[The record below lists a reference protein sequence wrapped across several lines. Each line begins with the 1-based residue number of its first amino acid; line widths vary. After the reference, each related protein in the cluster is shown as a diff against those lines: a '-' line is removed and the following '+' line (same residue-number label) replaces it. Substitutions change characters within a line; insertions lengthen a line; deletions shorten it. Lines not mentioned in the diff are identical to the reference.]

1 MGSEGMRLFVFLI
14 SLLVTFLVFT
24 VLYYIVKTK
33 IVPGNQVHQRLKDLG
48 GGNERVVRTHAEELA
63 RIPFLDRTLLPLF
76 QHVEQFLIKF
86 APSEI
91 HATVEKKLMLA
102 GKQGQWS
109 ANRVIAIWLLCQA
122 VFLLLG
128 LHISSGSEFSNLEG
142 ILFVWA
148 FVIFGAFLPFGYLN
162 SLIRKRQD
170 SITKQLPE
178 VLDLLSISVQAGLSF
193 DGALRKITERM
204 KGPVIDEFKRMQ
216 QDVRM
221 GAPRAR
227 ALQAVSKRCDVED
240 MYLFITS
247 VVQAERLGTS
257 MGRTLVT
264 QADNMRERRRQ
275 RAKAAALKAPIKMLF
290 PLVIFIF
297 PAMFVVILVPPIFS
311 IVQSMG
317 IFK

>member
-1 MGSEGMRLFVFLI
+1 MRLLVFLI
-14 SLLVTFLVFT
+14 SLLVTFLVFS
-24 VLYYIVKTK
+24 VLYYIIKTK
-33 IVPGNQVHQRLKDLG
+33 IVPGNQVHQRLKNLG
-48 GGNERVVRTHAEELA
+48 DSDERVVRTHAEELA
-63 RIPFLDRTLLPLF
+63 RIPFLDRTVLPLISAAENF
-76 QHVEQFLIKF
+76 FIKF

-102 GKQGQWS
+102 GKQGKWS
-109 ANRVIAIWLLCQA
+109 ANRVITVWLLCQA
-122 VFLLLG
+122 LFLG
-128 LHISSGSEFSNLEG
+128 LGLYFSSSNQKLSYFEG
-142 ILFVWA
+142 IVFVWV

-162 SLIRKRQD
+162 SLIRKRQEL
-170 SITKQLPE
+170 IVKQLPE

-193 DGALRKITERM
+193 DGAMRKIVDRM
-204 KGPVIDEFKRMQ
+204 TGPVIDEFKRMQ

-227 ALQAVSKRCDVED
+227 ALQAISKRCDVED

-257 MGRTLVT
+257 MGKTLVN

-290 PLVIFIF
+290 PLVFFIF

-311 IVQSMG
+311 IAQSMG
-317 IFK
+317 MFK

>member
-1 MGSEGMRLFVFLI
+1 MRVLVLAI
-14 SLLVTFLVFT
+14 SFLVTFLVFS

-33 IVPGNQVHQRLKDLG
+33 IAPSNQVHQRIKDLG
-48 GGNERVVRTHAEELA
+48 GGSERVVRSRAEELA
-63 RIPFLDRTLLPLF
+63 RIPFMDRTVLPLF
-76 QHVEQFLIKF
+76 YKIEKFLLRF

-91 HATVEKKLMLA
+91 HATIEKKLILA
-102 GKQGQWS
+102 GKQGKWS
-109 ANRVIAIWLLCQA
+109 ANRVIMVWLLCQVA
-122 VFLLLG
+122 FLALG
-128 LHISSGSEFSNLEG
+128 IHVSSGKGFSYIEG
-142 ILFVWA
+142 ITFVWVC
-148 FVIFGAFLPFGYLN
+148 VIIGAFIPFAYLN
-162 SLIRKRQD
+162 SLIRQRQN
-170 SITKQLPE
+170 IIVKQLPE

-204 KGPVIDEFKRMQ
+204 TGPIVEEFRRMQ

-221 GAPRAR
+221 GSPRAR
-227 ALQAVSKRCDVED
+227 ALQAVAQRCDVED

-257 MGRTLVT
+257 MGKTLIN

-290 PLVIFIF
+290 PLILFIF
-297 PAMFVVILVPPIFS
+297 PAMFVVILVPPIFN
-311 IVQSMG
+311 IARSMG

>member
-1 MGSEGMRLFVFLI
+1 MRVLVLVI
-14 SLLVTFLVFT
+14 SFLVTFLVFS

-33 IVPGNQVHQRLKDLG
+33 IAPSNQVHQRLKNLG
-48 GGNERVVRTHAEELA
+48 GGEERVVRTRTEELA
-63 RIPFLDRTLLPLF
+63 RIPFMDRTVLPLLNT
-76 QHVEQFLIKF
+76 VEKFFIRF

-91 HATVEKKLMLA
+91 HATIDKKLMLA

-109 ANRVIAIWLLCQA
+109 ANRIITIWLICQ
-122 VFLLLG
+122 VFFLILG
-128 LHISSGSEFSNLEG
+128 IHFGSQQDFTRLEG
-142 ILFVWA
+142 LILVWLFVL
-148 FVIFGAFLPFGYLN
+148 FGAFLPFGYLD
-162 SLIRKRQD
+162 SLIRKRKEA
-170 SITKQLPE
+170 ITKQLPE

-193 DGALRKITERM
+193 DGAMRKIVERM
-204 KGPVIDEFKRMQ
+204 TGPVIDEFKRMQ

-221 GAPRAR
+221 GSPRAR
-227 ALQAVSKRCDVED
+227 ALQAIAKRCDVED

-257 MGRTLVT
+257 MGKTLVN

-290 PLVIFIF
+290 PLVLFIF

-311 IVQSMG
+311 IIQSMG
-317 IFK
+317 ILK

>member
-1 MGSEGMRLFVFLI
+1 MQILVLAI
-14 SLLVTFLVFT
+14 SFLVTFLVFS

-33 IVPGNQVHQRLKDLG
+33 IAPSNQVHQRLKNLG
-48 GGNERVVRTHAEELA
+48 GSGDRVVRTHAEELA
-63 RIPFLDRTLLPLF
+63 RIPFLDRTVLPLLTS
-76 QHVEQFLIKF
+76 VENFFIKF

-102 GKQGQWS
+102 GKQGQWPV
-109 ANRVIAIWLLCQA
+109 NRVIAVWLLCQA
-122 VFLLLG
+122 VFLVLG
-128 LHISSGSEFSNLEG
+128 IRFSSSHNFSYLEG
-142 ILFVWA
+142 IVFVWV

-162 SLIRKRQD
+162 SLIRKRQAG
-170 SITKQLPE
+170 IVKQLPE

-193 DGALRKITERM
+193 DGAMRKIVDRM
-204 KGPVIDEFKRMQ
+204 TGPVIDEFKRMQ

-227 ALQAVSKRCDVED
+227 ALQAVAKRCDVED
-240 MYLFITS
+240 MHLFITS

-257 MGRTLVT
+257 MGKTLVN

-290 PLVIFIF
+290 PLVLFIF
-297 PAMFVVILVPPIFS
+297 PAMFVVILVPPIFN
-311 IVQSMG
+311 IAQKAG
-317 IFK
+317 IIK

>member
-1 MGSEGMRLFVFLI
+1 MRILVLVI
-14 SLLVTFLVFT
+14 SFLVTFLVFS

-33 IVPGNQVHQRLKDLG
+33 IAPSNQVHQRLKNLG
-48 GGNERVVRTHAEELA
+48 GGEERVVRTHTEELA
-63 RIPFLDRTLLPLF
+63 RNPFLDRTVLPLLNAAEKF
-76 QHVEQFLIKF
+76 FTRF

-91 HATVEKKLMLA
+91 HATIDKKLMLA

-109 ANRVIAIWLLCQA
+109 VNRVITVWLLCQA
-122 VFLLLG
+122 FFLVLG
-128 LHISSGSEFSNLEG
+128 IHVASQEQLSRVEG
-142 ILFVWA
+142 VLCVWCFVL
-148 FVIFGAFLPFGYLN
+148 FGAFLPFGYMD
-162 SLIRKRQD
+162 SLIRKRKEA
-170 SITKQLPE
+170 ITKQLPE

-193 DGALRKITERM
+193 DGAMRKIVERM
-204 KGPVIDEFKRMQ
+204 VGPVIDEFRRMQ

-221 GAPRAR
+221 GSPRAR
-227 ALQAVSKRCDVED
+227 ALQAIAKRCDVED

-257 MGRTLVT
+257 MGRTLVN

-290 PLVIFIF
+290 PLVLFIF

-311 IVQSMG
+311 IIQSMG
-317 IFK
+317 ILK

>member
-1 MGSEGMRLFVFLI
+1 MRLLVFLI
-14 SLLVTFLVFT
+14 SLLVTFLFFSVF
-24 VLYYIVKTK
+24 YYIIKTK
-33 IVPGNQVHQRLKDLG
+33 VVPQNQVHQRLKNLG
-48 GGNERVVRTHAEELA
+48 GDSERVVRTHAEEMA
-63 RIPFLDRTLLPLF
+63 RIPFLDRTILPLLDS
-76 QHVEQFLIKF
+76 VEKFFIKF

-109 ANRVIAIWLLCQA
+109 VNRVIAAWLLCQA
-122 VFLLLG
+122 IFLVLG
-128 LHISSGSEFSNLEG
+128 VHLTSKQNYSYIEG
-142 ILFVWA
+142 IIFVWI
-148 FVIFGAFLPFGYLN
+148 FVLFGAFLPFGYLN
-162 SLIRKRQD
+162 SLIRKRQEL
-170 SITKQLPE
+170 IVKQLPE

-193 DGALRKITERM
+193 DGAMRKILERM
-204 KGPVIDEFKRMQ
+204 TGPVIDEFKRMQ

-227 ALQAVSKRCDVED
+227 ALQGIAKRCDVED

-257 MGRTLVT
+257 MGKTLVN

-290 PLVIFIF
+290 PLVLFIF

-311 IVQSMG
+311 IVQKMG
-317 IFK
+317 ILK

>member
-1 MGSEGMRLFVFLI
+1 MRLLVFLI
-14 SLLVTFLVFT
+14 SLLVTFLVFA

-33 IVPGNQVHQRLKDLG
+33 IVPGNQVHQRIRDLG
-48 GGNERVVRTHAEELA
+48 GGSERVVRTRSEELA
-63 RIPFLDRTLLPLF
+63 HIPFMDRTVLPLLNSIEKF
-76 QHVEQFLIKF
+76 FIKF

-91 HATVEKKLMLA
+91 HATIDKKLMLA
-102 GKQGQWS
+102 GKQGKWS
-109 ANRVIAIWLLCQA
+109 ANRVIMVWLFCQ
-122 VFLLLG
+122 VFFLVLG
-128 LHISSGSEFSNLEG
+128 IHYASKENFTRLEG
-142 ILFVWA
+142 LIFVWV
-148 FVIFGAFLPFGYLN
+148 FVLFGAFLPFGYLD
-162 SLIRKRQD
+162 SLIRKRKEA
-170 SITKQLPE
+170 ITKQLPE

-193 DGALRKITERM
+193 DGAMRKIVERM
-204 KGPVIDEFKRMQ
+204 VGPVIDEFKRMQ

-227 ALQAVSKRCDVED
+227 ALQAIAKRCDVED

-257 MGRTLVT
+257 MGRTLVN

-290 PLVIFIF
+290 PLVLFIF

-311 IVQSMG
+311 IIQSMG
-317 IFK
+317 ILK

>member
-1 MGSEGMRLFVFLI
+1 MQILVLVI
-14 SLLVTFLVFT
+14 SFLVTFLVFS

-33 IVPGNQVHQRLKDLG
+33 IAPSNQVHQRLKDLG
-48 GGNERVVRTHAEELA
+48 GGEERVVRTHTEELA
-63 RIPFLDRTLLPLF
+63 RIPFMDRTVLPLLNT
-76 QHVEQFLIKF
+76 VERFFVKF

-91 HATVEKKLMLA
+91 HATIDKKLMLA

-109 ANRVIAIWLLCQA
+109 ANRVITIWLICQ
-122 VFLLLG
+122 VFFLVLG
-128 LHISSGSEFSNLEG
+128 IHLSGGKKFIEG
-142 ILFVWA
+142 MIFVWI
-148 FVIFGAFLPFGYLN
+148 FVIIGAFLPFAYLN
-162 SLIRKRQD
+162 SLIRERQK
-170 SITKQLPE
+170 IIVKQLPE

-204 KGPVIDEFKRMQ
+204 TGPIVDEFKRMQ

-221 GAPRAR
+221 GSPRAR

-247 VVQAERLGTS
+247 VIQAERLGTS
-257 MGRTLVT
+257 MGKTLIN

-290 PLVIFIF
+290 PLVLFIF
-297 PAMFVVILVPPIFS
+297 PAMFVVILVPPIFN
-311 IVQSMG
+311 IIEKMG
-317 IFK
+317 ILK

>member
-1 MGSEGMRLFVFLI
+1 MQILVLVI
-14 SLLVTFLVFT
+14 SFLVTFLVFS

-33 IVPGNQVHQRLKDLG
+33 IAPSNQVHQRLKDLG
-48 GGNERVVRTHAEELA
+48 GGEERVVRTHTEELA
-63 RIPFLDRTLLPLF
+63 RIPFMDRTVLPLLNN
-76 QHVEQFLIKF
+76 VERFFVKF

-91 HATVEKKLMLA
+91 HATIDKKLMLA

-109 ANRVIAIWLLCQA
+109 ANRVITIWLICQ
-122 VFLLLG
+122 VFFLVLG
-128 LHISSGSEFSNLEG
+128 IHLSGGKKFIEG
-142 ILFVWA
+142 MIFVWI
-148 FVIFGAFLPFGYLN
+148 FVIIGAFLPFAYLN
-162 SLIRKRQD
+162 SLIRERQK
-170 SITKQLPE
+170 IIVKQLPE

-204 KGPVIDEFKRMQ
+204 TGPIVDEFKRMQ

-221 GAPRAR
+221 GSPRAR

-247 VVQAERLGTS
+247 VIQAERLGTS
-257 MGRTLVT
+257 MGKTLIN

-290 PLVIFIF
+290 PLVLFIF
-297 PAMFVVILVPPIFS
+297 PAMFVVILVPPIFN
-311 IVQSMG
+311 IIQKMG
-317 IFK
+317 ILK

>member
-1 MGSEGMRLFVFLI
+1 MRLLVFLI
-14 SLLVTFLVFT
+14 SLLVTFLVFA

-33 IVPGNQVHQRLKDLG
+33 IVPGNQVHQRIKDLG
-48 GGNERVVRTHAEELA
+48 GGGERVVRTRSEELA
-63 RIPFLDRTLLPLF
+63 RIPFMDRTVLPLLNSIEKF
-76 QHVEQFLIKF
+76 FIKF

-91 HATVEKKLMLA
+91 HATIDKKLMLA
-102 GKQGQWS
+102 GKQGKWS
-109 ANRVIAIWLLCQA
+109 ANRVIMAWLFCQ
-122 VFLLLG
+122 VFFLVLG
-128 LHISSGSEFSNLEG
+128 IHYASKENFSRLEG
-142 ILFVWA
+142 LIFVWV
-148 FVIFGAFLPFGYLN
+148 FVLFGAFLPFGYLD
-162 SLIRKRQD
+162 SLIRKRKEA
-170 SITKQLPE
+170 ITKQLPE

-193 DGALRKITERM
+193 DGAMRKIVERM
-204 KGPVIDEFKRMQ
+204 VGPVIDEFKRMQ

-227 ALQAVSKRCDVED
+227 ALQAIAKRCDVED

-257 MGRTLVT
+257 MGRTLVN

-290 PLVIFIF
+290 PLVLFIF

-311 IVQSMG
+311 IIQSMG
-317 IFK
+317 ILK

>member
-1 MGSEGMRLFVFLI
+1 MQTLVLVI
-14 SLLVTFLVFT
+14 SFLVTFLVFS

-33 IVPGNQVHQRLKDLG
+33 IAPSNQVHQRLKDLG
-48 GGNERVVRTHAEELA
+48 GGEERVVRTHTEELA
-63 RIPFLDRTLLPLF
+63 RIPFMDRTVLPLLNN
-76 QHVEQFLIKF
+76 VERFFVKF

-91 HATVEKKLMLA
+91 HATIDKKLMLA

-109 ANRVIAIWLLCQA
+109 ANRVITIWLICQ
-122 VFLLLG
+122 VFFLVLG
-128 LHISSGSEFSNLEG
+128 IHLSGGKKFIEG
-142 ILFVWA
+142 MIFVWI
-148 FVIFGAFLPFGYLN
+148 FVIIGAFLPFAYLN
-162 SLIRKRQD
+162 SLIRERQK
-170 SITKQLPE
+170 IIVKQLPE

-204 KGPVIDEFKRMQ
+204 TGPIVDEFKRMQ

-221 GAPRAR
+221 GSPRAR

-247 VVQAERLGTS
+247 VIQAERLGTS
-257 MGRTLVT
+257 MGKTLIN

-290 PLVIFIF
+290 PLVLFIF

-311 IVQSMG
+311 IIQKMG
-317 IFK
+317 ILK

>member
-1 MGSEGMRLFVFLI
+1 MRLLVFLI
-14 SLLVTFLVFT
+14 SLLVTFLFFSVF
-24 VLYYIVKTK
+24 YYVIKTK
-33 IVPGNQVHQRLKDLG
+33 VVPQNQVHQRLKNLG
-48 GGNERVVRTHAEELA
+48 GDSERVVRTHAEEMA
-63 RIPFLDRTLLPLF
+63 RIPFLDRTILPLLDS
-76 QHVEQFLIKF
+76 VEKFFIKF

-109 ANRVIAIWLLCQA
+109 VNRVIAAWLLCQA
-122 VFLLLG
+122 IFLVLG
-128 LHISSGSEFSNLEG
+128 VHLTSKQNYSYIEG
-142 ILFVWA
+142 IIFVWI
-148 FVIFGAFLPFGYLN
+148 FVLFGAFLPFGYLN
-162 SLIRKRQD
+162 SLIRKRQAL
-170 SITKQLPE
+170 IVKQLPE

-193 DGALRKITERM
+193 DGAMRKILARM
-204 KGPVIDEFKRMQ
+204 TGPVIDEFKRMQ

-227 ALQAVSKRCDVED
+227 ALQGIAKRCDVED

-257 MGRTLVT
+257 MGKTLVN

-290 PLVIFIF
+290 PLVLFIF

-311 IVQSMG
+311 IVQKMG
-317 IFK
+317 ILK

>member
-1 MGSEGMRLFVFLI
+1 MRIGVFLV
-14 SLLVTFLVFT
+14 SLLVTFLVFS

-33 IVPGNQVHQRLKDLG
+33 IVPGNQVHQRIKDLG
-48 GGNERVVRTHAEELA
+48 GGSDRVVRTHAEELA
-63 RIPFLDRTLLPLF
+63 RIPFLDRTVLPLLNAAENF
-76 QHVEQFLIKF
+76 FIKF

-109 ANRVIAIWLLCQA
+109 ANRVITIWLVLQ
-122 VFLLLG
+122 VFFLVLG
-128 LHISSGSEFSNLEG
+128 IHFGSQQGFSNVEG
-142 ILFVWA
+142 LIFVWM
-148 FVIFGAFLPFGYLN
+148 FVLFGAFLPFGYLN
-162 SLIRKRQD
+162 SLIRKRQEA
-170 SITKQLPE
+170 ITKQLPE
-178 VLDLLSISVQAGLSF
+178 VLDLLRISVQAGLSF
-193 DGALRKITERM
+193 DGAMRKIVERM
-204 KGPVIDEFKRMQ
+204 TGPVIDEFKRMQ

-227 ALQAVSKRCDVED
+227 ALQAISKRCDVED

-257 MGRTLVT
+257 MGRTLVN

-290 PLVIFIF
+290 PLVLFIF

-311 IVQSMG
+311 IIQNMG
-317 IFK
+317 ILK

>member
-1 MGSEGMRLFVFLI
+1 MQILVLAI
-14 SLLVTFLVFT
+14 SFLVTFLVFS

-33 IVPGNQVHQRLKDLG
+33 IAPSNQVHQRVRDLG
-48 GGNERVVRTHAEELA
+48 GGEERIVRTRSEELA
-63 RIPFLDRTLLPLF
+63 RIPFMDRTILP
-76 QHVEQFLIKF
+76 FLNSIENFFIKF

-91 HATVEKKLMLA
+91 HATIDKKLMLA
-102 GKQGQWS
+102 GKQGKWS
-109 ANRVIAIWLLCQA
+109 ANRVITVWLFCQA
-122 VFLLLG
+122 FFLVLG
-128 LHISSGSEFSNLEG
+128 IHFASKENFTRLEG
-142 ILFVWA
+142 LIFVWI
-148 FVIFGAFLPFGYLN
+148 FVIFGAFLPFGYLD
-162 SLIRKRQD
+162 SLIRKRKEA
-170 SITKQLPE
+170 ITKQLPE

-193 DGALRKITERM
+193 DGAMRKIVERM
-204 KGPVIDEFKRMQ
+204 VGPVIDEFKRMQ

-227 ALQAVSKRCDVED
+227 ALHAIAKRCDVED

-257 MGRTLVT
+257 MGKTLVN

-290 PLVIFIF
+290 PLVLFIF

-311 IVQSMG
+311 IIQSMG
-317 IFK
+317 ILK

>member
-1 MGSEGMRLFVFLI
+1 MRLIVFLI
-14 SLLVTFLVFT
+14 SLLATFLIFA

-33 IVPGNQVHQRLKDLG
+33 IVPENQVHQRLKDLG
-48 GGNERVVRTHAEELA
+48 GGNERIARTHAEELA
-63 RIPFLDRTLLPLF
+63 RIPFFDRTVLPLLQSF
-76 QHVEQFLIKF
+76 EQFLIKF

-109 ANRVIAIWLLCQA
+109 ANRVIAVWLLCQA
-122 VFLLLG
+122 VFLVLG
-128 LHISSGSEFSNLEG
+128 LHMSSGSGFSDLEG

-148 FVIFGAFLPFGYLN
+148 FVIFGALLPFGYLN

-221 GAPRAR
+221 GSPRAR

-311 IVQSMG
+311 IIQSMG